1 MWKSR
6 KKLESHA
13 RVDFTGGCKSIV
25 FHKVLGAVS
34 PPWGGILPN
43 YPIFMEMGGISP
55 HFMKMRWFYTIFSSV
70 GWKWCPGGPGAE
82 TSTKPMLFLCLFR
95 GSGHPKVGFGVDFH
109 QKSSS
114 VCFFSEITKMGGIPR
129 NSTIFTHFPTFGRS
143 PRPGVPERHGIYMYY
158 QGSGKVRRGQEEMLI
173 LYVLPWFHIISLKIM
188 ILHEFLGFLV
198 IFMILHENHE
208 NWDPPEPGRR
218 NSMYYCTISHD
229 MGSSF
234 RWIPI
239 ISMFFMEST
248 NLHEITMKS

>member
-1 MWKSR
+1 
-6 KKLESHA
+6 
-13 RVDFTGGCKSIV
+13 
-25 FHKVLGAVS
+25 
-34 PPWGGILPN
+34 
-43 YPIFMEMGGISP
+43 MGGIPP

-114 VCFFSEITKMGGIPR
+114 GCYFSENHENGWNSAEFHHFHSFSHFWAFPAARGPRKAWNLHVLSRFWQGPPGTGG
-129 NSTIFTHFPTFGRS
+129 NADFTCFT
-143 PRPGVPERHGIYMYY
+143 M
-158 QGSGKVRRGQEEMLI
+158 
-173 LYVLPWFHIISLKIM
+173 ISHNFTKIM

-208 NWDPPEPGRR
+208 NGDPPAPGRR

-234 RWIPI
+234 RWIPNI
-239 ISMFFMEST
+239 YTFSMKST
-248 NLHEITMKS
+248 HFHEITIKS